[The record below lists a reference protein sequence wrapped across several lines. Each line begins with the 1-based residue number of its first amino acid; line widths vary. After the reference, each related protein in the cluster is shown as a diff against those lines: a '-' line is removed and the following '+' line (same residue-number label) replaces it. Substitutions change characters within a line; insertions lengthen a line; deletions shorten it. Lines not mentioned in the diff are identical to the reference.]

1 MRRRRAE
8 QAAVGART
16 MLRLWLLLTGLVGPA
31 RGAWPGPEAAWP
43 GPEAACGPEG
53 CYVVFFQRRSFLES
67 WRSCRERGGNLA
79 TLKRHEEAAQV
90 AELLQ
95 ATGPGTGQ
103 RRLFWI
109 GLQRQPR
116 QCFPQR
122 PLRGFTWT
130 TGDQDTLYTNWAQAE
145 PAGGTACSASR
156 CVVLSYGLA
165 TQENFQWLEGSCT
178 LPVDGFLCRFGFAG
192 MCHGLAT
199 EETGPVSYT
208 TPFGQVSS
216 TLSHIPFGTVASVA
230 CGGAAPVSVL
240 CMQRDDGSVG
250 WSKEEPLCGEEL
262 GDWCEGDNG
271 GCQQLCV
278 DEGPSYSCE
287 CHAGH
292 ALLPD
297 GRSCAPADGCQNHP
311 CQFQCV
317 PGEDGGYR
325 CLCPVGYTLAS
336 DGHTCEDT
344 DECATGPCEQLCD
357 NFPGGFQCRCQVG
370 YEDDEA
376 GGCADLDECNT
387 APCEHQ
393 CENTEGSYLCLC
405 HLGFSPAEEAP
416 QHCVDNDECQIPGVC
431 QQMCVNYVGG
441 FECYCTEGYELEAD
455 RISCAPLAEPPALA
469 TRQQTFYPHFRN
481 QQEWGAEVLQVLG
494 TDEPFSLIQEFPD
507 PTASPPDLSPAAPH
521 PSTGHSA
528 PRPST
533 TSPPIPSTTTGPLD
547 PTTSPPIPSTTT
559 GPLDPTTSPP
569 IPSTT
574 TGPLDPTTSPPSLPQ
589 PLVPWTPPPA
599 PPIPST
605 TTLIPPTS
613 TAPPEPTNGPPV
625 PHTSPAITPTIG
637 PPTPST
643 SPPSSKSPRSPGAP
657 ASPYS
662 AGEGDPSA
670 DRARAPLPPSEDP
683 STSPG
688 GERARRKR
696 DDRWLLVALLV
707 PLCVFLVIM
716 VALGIVYC
724 TRCGARAKSRSVTQ
738 CYRWVTSAGSKG
750 PPHPPAGAH
759 LTTCRTS
766 V

>member
-1 MRRRRAE
+1 
-8 QAAVGART
+8 
-16 MLRLWLLLTGLVGPA
+16 MLRLWLFLTGLVGPA
-31 RGAWPGPEAAWP
+31 RGAWPGPET
-43 GPEAACGPEG
+43 ACDPEG
-53 CYVVFFQRRSFLES
+53 CYVVFFHRRSFLES

-103 RRLFWI
+103 QRLFWI

-130 TGDQDTLYTNWAQAE
+130 TGDQDTLYTNWARAE
-145 PAGGTACSASR
+145 PAGGAACSASR
-156 CVVLSYGLA
+156 CVVLSYGPV
-165 TQENFQWLEGSCT
+165 TRENFQWLEGSCT
-178 LPVDGFLCRFGFAG
+178 LPVDGYLCRFSFSG

-208 TPFGQVSS
+208 TPFGRVSG

-240 CMQRDDGSVG
+240 CMQKDDGTMG
-250 WSKEEPLCGEEL
+250 WSKEEPLCGEEP
-262 GDWCEGDNG
+262 GNWCEGDNG

-297 GRSCAPADGCQNHP
+297 GRSCTLADGCQNHP
-311 CQFQCV
+311 CQFECV
-317 PGEDGGYR
+317 PGEDSGYQ
-325 CLCPVGYTLAS
+325 CLCPEGYVLAS
-336 DGHTCEDT
+336 DGHACEDA

-357 NFPGGFQCRCQVG
+357 NFPGGFQCRCQPG
-370 YEDDEA
+370 YEDDGA
-376 GGCADLDECNT
+376 GGCADLDECAT

-416 QHCVDNDECQIPGVC
+416 QHCADNDECQIPGVC

-455 RISCAPLAEPPALA
+455 SISCAPLAEAPALA
-469 TRQQTFYPHFRN
+469 TQHQGFYPLFSSRHD
-481 QQEWGAEVLQVLG
+481 WGEEVLQALV
-494 TDEPFSLIQEFPD
+494 TDEPLSLTQELPN
-507 PTASPPDLSPAAPH
+507 PTAAPPDRHPAAPH

-528 PRPST
+528 PRSST
-533 TSPPIPSTTTGPLD
+533 APPASPTTPPIPPTTTGLPDPTSGPPISCTSPPIL
-547 PTTSPPIPSTTT
+547 
-559 GPLDPTTSPP
+559 
-569 IPSTT
+569 
-574 TGPLDPTTSPPSLPQ
+574 
-589 PLVPWTPPPA
+589 
-599 PPIPST
+599 
-605 TTLIPPTS
+605 PTS
-613 TAPPEPTNGPPV
+613 TAPPKPTTGPPL
-625 PHTSPAITPTIG
+625 PHTSPPITPMTTG
-637 PPTPST
+637 PPNPR
-643 SPPSSKSPRSPGAP
+643 SPRSPSVP

-662 AGEGDPSA
+662 KGMGDPVA
-670 DRARAPLPPSEDP
+670 GRARTLLHPSEDP
-683 STSPG
+683 STSLG

-707 PLCVFLVIM
+707 PLCIFLVIM

-750 PPHPPAGAH
+750 PPHPPAGAQPD
-759 LTTCRTS
+759 TCRTS

>member
-1 MRRRRAE
+1 AS
-8 QAAVGART
+8 VGART

-455 RISCAPLAEPPALA
+455 RISCAPLAEPPATAPIPAPRAPPPSNTMAPHGKA
-469 TRQQTFYPHFRN
+469 TPTALPSFSTGPH
-481 QQEWGAEVLQVLG
+481 
-494 TDEPFSLIQEFPD
+494 SLIPLLWLLIIPQPSPPCSPQF
-507 PTASPPDLSPAAPH
+507 PTAHCPNPCHLPCDDPKSFPH
-521 PSTGHSA
+521 RGPQC

-533 TSPPIPSTTTGPLD
+533 
-547 PTTSPPIPSTTT
+547 
-559 GPLDPTTSPP
+559 
-569 IPSTT
+569 
-574 TGPLDPTTSPPSLPQ
+574 
-589 PLVPWTPPPA
+589 
-599 PPIPST
+599 
-605 TTLIPPTS
+605 
-613 TAPPEPTNGPPV
+613 
-625 PHTSPAITPTIG
+625 
-637 PPTPST
+637 
-643 SPPSSKSPRSPGAP
+643 
-657 ASPYS
+657 
-662 AGEGDPSA
+662 
-670 DRARAPLPPSEDP
+670 
-683 STSPG
+683 
-688 GERARRKR
+688 
-696 DDRWLLVALLV
+696 
-707 PLCVFLVIM
+707 
-716 VALGIVYC
+716 
-724 TRCGARAKSRSVTQ
+724 
-738 CYRWVTSAGSKG
+738 
-750 PPHPPAGAH
+750 
-759 LTTCRTS
+759 CRE
-766 V
+766 

>member
-559 GPLDPTTSPP
+559 GPLDPTT
-569 IPSTT
+569 T
-574 TGPLDPTTSPPSLPQ
+574 
-589 PLVPWTPPPA
+589 

>member
-1 MRRRRAE
+1 
-8 QAAVGART
+8 

-31 RGAWPGPEAAWP
+31 QGAWPEHEAAWP
-43 GPEAACGPEG
+43 GLEAACGPEG

-67 WRSCRERGGNLA
+67 WRSCRELGGNLA

-90 AELLQ
+90 AGLLQ

-103 RRLFWI
+103 QRLFWI

-130 TGDQDTLYTNWAQAE
+130 TGNQDTFYTNWARAE
-145 PAGGTACSASR
+145 PAGGAACSASR
-156 CVVLSYGLA
+156 CVVLTYGPA

-178 LPVDGFLCRFGFAG
+178 LPVDGYLCQFSFTS
-192 MCHGLAT
+192 MCPGLAT
-199 EETGPVSYT
+199 EETRTVNYR
-208 TPFGQVSS
+208 TPFGQVNGP
-216 TLSHIPFGTVASVA
+216 LSHIPFGTVASVA
-230 CGGAAPVSVL
+230 CGSTAPISVL
-240 CMQRDDGSVG
+240 CMQKDDGSVG
-250 WSKEEPLCGEEL
+250 WSKEEPLCGEED

-297 GRSCAPADGCQNHP
+297 GRSCALADGCQNHP
-311 CQFQCV
+311 CQSECV

-325 CLCPVGYTLAS
+325 CLCPEGYTLAS
-336 DGHTCEDT
+336 NGHTCEDV

-357 NFPGGFQCRCQVG
+357 NFPGSFQCRCHLG
-370 YEDDEA
+370 YEADEA
-376 GGCADLDECNT
+376 GDCIDLDECGS

-393 CENTEGSYLCLC
+393 CENTEGSYLCMC

-416 QHCVDNDECQIPGVC
+416 QNCVDNDECQIPGVC

-455 RISCAPLAEPPALA
+455 GISCAPLAEPPALA
-469 TRQQTFYPHFRN
+469 TRDQAFYPRFTDE
-481 QQEWGAEVLQVLG
+481 QEWGAEVLQVWG
-494 TDEPFSLIQEFPD
+494 TEDPFDLSQELSSS
-507 PTASPPDLSPAAPH
+507 TATPPDLPPAVPH
-521 PSTGHSA
+521 PSTDHA
-528 PRPST
+528 ALRPST
-533 TSPPIPSTTTGPLD
+533 TPPVPTASLPIPPTTASSLEPTTGSPI
-547 PTTSPPIPSTTT
+547 PCTSPP
-559 GPLDPTTSPP
+559 
-569 IPSTT
+569 
-574 TGPLDPTTSPPSLPQ
+574 
-589 PLVPWTPPPA
+589 
-599 PPIPST
+599 
-605 TTLIPPTS
+605 IPPTS
-613 TAPPEPTNGPPV
+613 TAPPEPTTAPPG
-625 PHTSPAITPTIG
+625 PHTSPSITPMTTA

-643 SPPSSKSPRSPGAP
+643 SAPSPRSPRSPVAP

-662 AGEGDPSA
+662 REAGDPAA

-683 STSPG
+683 STSLG

-738 CYRWVTSAGSKG
+738 CYRWVTSAGGKG
-750 PPHPPAGAH
+750 PPHSPAGTHPA
-759 LTTCRTS
+759 TCRTS

>member
-1 MRRRRAE
+1 AS
-8 QAAVGART
+8 VGART

-455 RISCAPLAEPPALA
+455 RISCAPLAEPPASVGPNEEQMGLCA
-469 TRQQTFYPHFRN
+469 WPPIVPKTPPGLPQTTAPPH
-481 QQEWGAEVLQVLG
+481 WSG
-494 TDEPFSLIQEFPD
+494 TALIST
-507 PTASPPDLSPAAPH
+507 PTVPCLPH
-521 PSTGHSA
+521 QPST
-528 PRPST
+528 
-533 TSPPIPSTTTGPLD
+533 PP
-547 PTTSPPIPSTTT
+547 
-559 GPLDPTTSPP
+559 
-569 IPSTT
+569 
-574 TGPLDPTTSPPSLPQ
+574 
-589 PLVPWTPPPA
+589 TPPP
-599 PPIPST
+599 PFTQHSPNTCPQG
-605 TTLIPPTS
+605 PPTLQHHGPPWQGHPHS
-613 TAPPEPTNGPPV
+613 TAVLQYRPPFLDTPPMAPYNPSAQPPMLPPV
-625 PHTSPAITPTIG
+625 PHS
-637 PPTPST
+637 
-643 SPPSSKSPRSPGAP
+643 
-657 ASPYS
+657 
-662 AGEGDPSA
+662 
-670 DRARAPLPPSEDP
+670 PLPQSL
-683 STSPG
+683 SSP
-688 GERARRKR
+688 
-696 DDRWLLVALLV
+696 L
-707 PLCVFLVIM
+707 
-716 VALGIVYC
+716 
-724 TRCGARAKSRSVTQ
+724 
-738 CYRWVTSAGSKG
+738 
-750 PPHPPAGAH
+750 
-759 LTTCRTS
+759 
-766 V
+766 

>member
-1 MRRRRAE
+1 
-8 QAAVGART
+8 

-31 RGAWPGPEAAWP
+31 RGAWPGPEAARP

-156 CVVLSYGLA
+156 CVVLSYGPA

-178 LPVDGFLCRFGFAG
+178 LPVDGFLCHFGFAG

-230 CGGAAPVSVL
+230 CGSAAPVSVL
-240 CMQRDDGSVG
+240 CMQQDDGSVG
-250 WSKEEPLCGEEL
+250 WSKEEPLCGEEP

-311 CQFQCV
+311 CQFECV

-336 DGHTCEDT
+336 NGHACEDT

-357 NFPGGFQCRCQVG
+357 NFPGGFQCRCQLG
-370 YEDDEA
+370 YEDDGA
-376 GGCADLDECNT
+376 GGCADLDECST

-455 RISCAPLAEPPALA
+455 GISCAPLADPPALA
-469 TRQQTFYPHFRN
+469 TRQQTFYPHFGE

-494 TDEPFSLIQEFPD
+494 TDEPFSLTQEFLH
-507 PTASPPDLSPAAPH
+507 PTASRPYLSPAAPH
-521 PSTGHSA
+521 PSTGHST
-528 PRPST
+528 PRPSTVPAAST
-533 TSPPIPSTTTGPLD
+533 TSPPIPSTTTGPPEPTTGPPIPSTTTGPPD

-559 GPLDPTTSPP
+559 LSPP
-569 IPSTT
+569 TF
-574 TGPLDPTTSPPSLPQ
+574 
-589 PLVPWTPPPA
+589 
-599 PPIPST
+599 
-605 TTLIPPTS
+605 
-613 TAPPEPTNGPPV
+613 TAPPEPTDAPPV
-625 PHTSPAITPTIG
+625 SHTSPAIAPTIG

-643 SPPSSKSPRSPGAP
+643 SPPSSRSPRSPGAP

-662 AGEGDPSA
+662 GDEGNPAA
-670 DRARAPLPPSEDP
+670 DRARALLPPSEDP

-738 CYRWVTSAGSKG
+738 CYRWVTSAGGKG

>member
-1 MRRRRAE
+1 
-8 QAAVGART
+8 

-31 RGAWPGPEAAWP
+31 QGAWPGPEAAWP
-43 GPEAACGPEG
+43 GLEAACGPEG
-53 CYVVFFQRRSFLES
+53 CYVVFLQRRSFLES

-79 TLKRHEEAAQV
+79 TLKRHEEAVQV

-103 RRLFWI
+103 QQLFWI

-130 TGDQDTLYTNWAQAE
+130 TGDQDTLYTNWARAE
-145 PAGGTACSASR
+145 PAGGPSCAASR
-156 CVVLSYGLA
+156 CVVLTYGSA

-178 LPVDGFLCRFGFAG
+178 LPVDGYLCYFGFAG
-192 MCHGLAT
+192 MCPRLAT
-199 EETGPVSYT
+199 EELGRVSYT

-216 TLSHIPFGTVASVA
+216 SLSHVPFGSVASVA
-230 CGGAAPVSVL
+230 CGSAAPVSVL
-240 CMQRDDGSVG
+240 CLRKEDGSVG
-250 WSKEEPLCGEEL
+250 WSKEEPLCGEEHK
-262 GDWCEGDNG
+262 DWCEGDNG

-297 GRSCAPADGCQNHP
+297 GRSCVPADGCHNHP
-311 CQFQCV
+311 CQFECM
-317 PGEDGGYR
+317 PGEQGGYR
-325 CLCPVGYTLAS
+325 CLCPEGYTLAS
-336 DGHTCEDT
+336 SGHTCEDV

-370 YEDDEA
+370 YEADGA
-376 GGCADLDECNT
+376 GGCVDVDECGS

-393 CENTEGSYLCLC
+393 CENTEGSFLCVC

-416 QHCVDNDECQIPGVC
+416 RNCVDNDECQIPGVC

-441 FECYCTEGYELEAD
+441 FECYCNEGYELEANG
-455 RISCAPLAEPPALA
+455 ISCAPHGEPPALA
-469 TRQQTFYPHFRN
+469 TRHQAFYPRFAHE
-481 QQEWGAEVLQVLG
+481 QGWGAEVLQLWG
-494 TDEPFSLIQEFPD
+494 TEEPFSLSQELSDSTARPPD
-507 PTASPPDLSPAAPH
+507 LLPAAPHASMGHAASTAPPAPTASPPIPPTT
-521 PSTGHSA
+521 TGSLD
-528 PRPST
+528 PPT
-533 TSPPIPSTTTGPLD
+533 TPPIPPTTTGSLEPTTTPTIPPTTTGSLD
-547 PTTSPPIPSTTT
+547 PTT
-559 GPLDPTTSPP
+559 
-569 IPSTT
+569 
-574 TGPLDPTTSPPSLPQ
+574 
-589 PLVPWTPPPA
+589 A
-599 PPIPST
+599 PPIPS
-605 TTLIPPTS
+605 TS
-613 TAPPEPTNGPPV
+613 TAPPEPVAGPLV
-625 PHTSPAITPTIG
+625 PHTSPPLSPTATN

-643 SPPSSKSPRSPGAP
+643 SFPNPRSPRSPGAP
-657 ASPYS
+657 ASAYNR
-662 AGEGDPSA
+662 EVGDPAAS
-670 DRARAPLPPSEDP
+670 RPRTPLPPSEDP
-683 STSPG
+683 STSLV

-738 CYRWVTSAGSKG
+738 CYRWVTSAGGKG
-750 PPHPPAGAH
+750 PPHPAAGAH
-759 LTTCRTS
+759 PATCRTS